1 MSGRLQRIAVLGSTG
16 SIGRQTLDV
25 VDRLRRTGRSIDVVG
40 LAAGRNVS
48 LLEDQIESFAPRAVS
63 VASPDAA
70 ERLGRRRPNLR
81 VLHGDAGLCELA
93 RLDGVDLVV
102 NGLVGALGL
111 APTLAAL
118 GAARPV
124 ALANKESLVVG
135 GDLVRAEIEAGKGR
149 LFPLDSEHSGLFQC
163 LEAGRRSDV
172 ARVTLTASGG
182 PFLRTE
188 IEGLEN
194 VTASEALDHPNWAMG
209 PRITIDSATMV
220 NKAFE
225 VIEAH
230 HLFGLRYDQIDVVV
244 HPESIVHAIVE
255 YEDGSVIAQLA
266 AHDMRIPIQY
276 ALTYP
281 ERVATDLPHL
291 ALDRRLSLTFEPLDA
306 DRFPAFAIVLAAGT
320 TGGSALAA
328 ANAADEILVTRFLA
342 GEIPFTGIGRGL
354 NAVLGRWRTEIEDVD
369 VTLDHLLAVD
379 RWARDAAHEPSC
391 R

>member
-1 MSGRLQRIAVLGSTG
+1 MSGRRERIAVLGSTG

-25 VDRLRRTGRSIDVVG
+25 VDRLRRTGRPIDVVG
-40 LAAGRNVS
+40 LAAGRNVP
-48 LLEDQIESFAPRAVS
+48 LLEDQIESFAPRVVS

-70 ERLGRRRPNLR
+70 ERLHRRRPKLS
-81 VLHGDAGLCELA
+81 VLYGNAGLCELA
-93 RLDGVDLVV
+93 RSEGVDLVV
-102 NGLVGALGL
+102 NGLVGAVGL

-118 GAARPV
+118 SAARPV

-135 GDLVRAEIEAGKGR
+135 GDLVRAELDARGGR
-149 LFPLDSEHSGLFQC
+149 LFPLDSEHSGLLQS

-182 PFLRTE
+182 PFLRTR
-188 IEGLEN
+188 IDRLEN
-194 VTASEALDHPNWAMG
+194 VTVSEALDHPNWTMG
-209 PRITIDSATMV
+209 RRITIDSATMV

-225 VIEAH
+225 VVEAH
-230 HLFGLRYDQIDVVV
+230 HLFGLRYDQIDVAV

-255 YEDGSVIAQLA
+255 YEDGSVIAQLS

-281 ERVATDLPHL
+281 ERVATDLPRL
-291 ALDRRLSLTFEPLDA
+291 AFDRPRSLTFEPLEPG
-306 DRFPAFAIVLAAGT
+306 RFPAFAIVLAAAR

-328 ANAADEILVTRFLA
+328 ANAADEILVSRFLA
-342 GEIPFTGIGRGL
+342 GEIPFPGIARGL
-354 NAVLGRWRTEIEDVD
+354 DVVLARWRTEIQDDE

-379 RWARDAAHEPSC
+379 RWARDAASEPLDT
-391 R
+391 